1 MLSQPFNL
9 ANRIQNLNNL
19 TFFFKLNTNL
29 RNFLKNPNFNPSI
42 NILLFFFKLKL
53 LYIETS
59 VKIQIS
65 SHHHP

>member
-29 RNFLKNPNFNPSI
+29 RNFLKNQNFNPSI
-42 NILLFFFKLKL
+42 NILLFFSSLSYCILKL
-53 LYIETS
+53 L
-59 VKIQIS
+59 
-65 SHHHP
+65 